1 MSESKPKQRK
11 VRKWLMPQEVEV
23 WYILPALRRELAKV
37 MKFDRGQAQK
47 TIARMLGVTEPA
59 VTQYMLSKKDKPKRS
74 RGDQVKIPGSL
85 KPELLKSADA
95 MIEAWSE
102 ASPRENAYE
111 TTTREINRLIEVLRD
126 EGVLCD
132 IHREH
137 CEGVHMD
144 CNACRTE

>member
-1 MSESKPKQRK
+1 
-11 VRKWLMPQEVEV
+11 MPQEVEV

-47 TIARMLGVTEPA
+47 SIARILGVTEPA

-74 RGDQVKIPGSL
+74 RGDQVKIPESL

-95 MIEAWSE
+95 MIDAWSKKVE
-102 ASPRENAYE
+102 SENAYE
-111 TTTREINRLIEVLRD
+111 TTTREINRLILVLRD
-126 EGVLCD
+126 AGVLCD

-137 CEGVHMD
+137 CQGVHMD
-144 CNACRTE
+144 CNACDTE

>member
-1 MSESKPKQRK
+1 MSQSKPKQRK

-37 MKFDRGQAQK
+37 MKSDRGQAQK
-47 TIARMLGVTEPA
+47 TIARILGVTEPA

-74 RGDQVKIPGSL
+74 RGDQVKVPESL

-95 MIEAWSE
+95 MIEAWSKT
-102 ASPRENAYE
+102 APSDNAYE
-111 TTTREINRLIEVLRD
+111 TTTMEINRLIEVLRD
-126 EGVLCD
+126 AGVLCD

-137 CEGVHMD
+137 CQGVHMD
-144 CNACRTE
+144 CNACGTE